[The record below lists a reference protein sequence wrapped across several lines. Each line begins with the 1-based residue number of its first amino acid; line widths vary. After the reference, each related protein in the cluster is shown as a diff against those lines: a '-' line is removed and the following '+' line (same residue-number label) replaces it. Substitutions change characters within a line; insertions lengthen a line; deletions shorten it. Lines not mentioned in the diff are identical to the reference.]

1 MSGVAGLR
9 VGFLGVAHVHAAG
22 YAGLLRGVDL
32 GARPTAV
39 FDPDPARATAFGGTF
54 GLRVA
59 RDPEELCRTVDAVIV
74 TAEHARLA
82 PFTRVAVAHGRPVLC
97 EKPLGASLADAA
109 EVAGLGG
116 WVSVAFPVRYAPSVR
131 SATVRYQSGDL
142 GRLVAAVGVNRGAF
156 PGGFF
161 GRRALS
167 GGGAIVDH
175 VVHLAD
181 ALQLITGCRY
191 DTVYAEAG
199 RLRGV
204 GDVEDAAA
212 VIATTTDG
220 AWVSIDPSWSHP
232 AGMAGANDCAL
243 DIWCEAARLEVD
255 AFARHAEL
263 VDDTGRLHHLGY
275 GPSIDQLMLADLV
288 AALRADRPPPVPA
301 EAGLRAA
308 ELAFG
313 AAEAAETGVVVRIGG
328 S

>member
-1 MSGVAGLR
+1 MSGTASLR

-39 FDPDPARATAFGGTF
+39 FDSDPALAAAFGATYD
-54 GLRVA
+54 LEVVH
-59 RDPEELCRTVDAVIV
+59 DPGQLCRSVDAVVV

-82 PFTRVAVAHGRPVLC
+82 PLARVAVDHGRPVLI
-97 EKPLGASLADAA
+97 EKPLGASLADAR
-109 EVAGLGG
+109 EVAGLAG

-131 SATVRYQSGDL
+131 VATARFHSGEL
-142 GRLVAAVGVNRGAF
+142 GRLMAAVGVNRGSF

-161 GRRALS
+161 GHRALS

-175 VVHLAD
+175 VVHLTD
-181 ALQLITGCRY
+181 ALQFITGCRY

-199 RLRGV
+199 RLRAI

-212 VIATTTDG
+212 VVATTTDG

-243 DIWCEAARLEVD
+243 EIWCEAARLKVD

-263 VDDTGRLHHLGY
+263 VDEKGLLHHLGY
-275 GPSIDQLMLADLV
+275 GPSIDQLMLADFV
-288 AALRADRPPPVPA
+288 AALRTDRPPPVPA

-308 ELAFG
+308 EVAFG
-313 AAEAAETGVVVRIGG
+313 AAEAADTGAVVRIGDL
-328 S
+328 